1 MKKII
6 LLTFFVTSFLNAQNT
21 GTTDEQSSSKIKV
34 YTPSSSAA
42 KAADSY
48 KWTVKTDLFSFA
60 SGEFPIIAEY
70 RFAKKLSAEVSAG
83 LTFGLYDN
91 FGIFNE
97 GYDGDGSYFD
107 SKPAMGS
114 SFRGGVKFY
123 PSSDYDAIEGWAFGL
138 QVFSR
143 KNNREYT
150 TDNYGYSGTIDF
162 SGEKDSRTKTGIA
175 LTISKQIF
183 WDSNISFE
191 YLIGIGIASVNHE
204 YITENGVYDPG
215 TGNTNYSLVKNSNK
229 ETVPNIQL
237 GCRIGFGN

>member
-6 LLTFFVTSFLNAQNT
+6 ILALFSFSFLNAQNN
-21 GTTDEQSSSKIKV
+21 GTTNEQTSSKIKV
-34 YTPSSSAA
+34 YTPTSSVSSSSDA
-42 KAADSY
+42 Y
-48 KWTVKTDLFSFA
+48 KWTVKTDLFSFV

-83 LTFGLYDN
+83 LTYGLYEN

-97 GYDGDGSYFD
+97 DYEGDGITFET
-107 SKPAMGS
+107 KPAMGS
-114 SFRGGVKFY
+114 SFRGGIKFY

-138 QVFSR
+138 QIFSR
-143 KNNREYT
+143 KNNREYAD
-150 TDNYGYSGTIDF
+150 DNYGYSGTLDF

-191 YLIGIGIASVNHE
+191 YLIGIGMASVNHE
-204 YITENGVYDPG
+204 YMTENGIYDPN
-215 TGNTNYSLVKNSNK
+215 TGDTNYSLVKNSNK